1 MTDTYTLATLSKMT
15 MVEIMNNLNH
25 YRELSISNHNDKMEL
40 ILKNEHAFA
49 KHMKEKK
56 QLKSKYIK
64 EITELKNKKYIQDII
79 PKISSKGLVKTKKLL
94 QTQKELM
101 FLRAQQMANDL
112 FVYEHSEPEY
122 IVETFNLFFD
132 REDKAYYKE
141 MYEYF
146 KIDKIIEES
155 KND

>member
-1 MTDTYTLATLSKMT
+1 
-15 MVEIMNNLNH
+15 
-25 YRELSISNHNDKMEL
+25 
-40 ILKNEHAFA
+40 
-49 KHMKEKK
+49 
-56 QLKSKYIK
+56 
-64 EITELKNKKYIQDII
+64 
-79 PKISSKGLVKTKKLL
+79 
-94 QTQKELM
+94 M